1 MQPNQQLRVHHSLI
15 AADSLPDLVESVYDL
30 ESPISCRLFSANS
43 NDHYLITSSTTKAML
58 RIYHH
63 DHFWLASAAHYHFE
77 LDWLDYL
84 HQHDLPVSYPI
95 PQRNGALLGAL
106 MAPEGI
112 RYYSLFSFA
121 PGTVRYPL
129 TLAQCH
135 MLGMHLAQIHQ
146 ASNSFSTSH
155 PRHHFDLAFLLDDAI
170 EQIRPFLLSQSD
182 LGINVIETAAD
193 LVRAQVANI
202 IRTEDTYGI
211 IGGDFHGYNNHFT
224 DRDDLTFFDFEL
236 CGYGWRAYD
245 LAVFLWNA
253 RSNNLPSDLWEAVL
267 QGYQT
272 VRPLTVAEQAA
283 MPVLIYAR
291 HIWLMGAHTTARER
305 FGDAWLSDF
314 YWRSKIQTL
323 KQWLTEDQ
331 ARN

>member
-1 MQPNQQLRVHHSLI
+1 MQPNQPLRVRHSVI
-15 AADSLPDLVESVYDL
+15 AADALIDLVENAYDL
-30 ESPISCRLFSANS
+30 EPPITCRLFSSNS
-43 NDHYLITSSTTKAML
+43 NDHYLITGSTSKAML

-63 DHFWLASAAHYHFE
+63 DHYWLSSEAHYHFE

-84 HQHDLPVSYPI
+84 RQHQLPVSYPL
-95 PQRNGALLGAL
+95 PQRNGAYLGAL
-106 MAPEGI
+106 VAPEGI
-112 RYYSLFSFA
+112 RYYTVFSFA

-135 MLGMHLAQIHQ
+135 LLGMRLAQIHQ
-146 ASNSFSTSH
+146 ASNSFMTSH
-155 PRHHFDLAFLLDDAI
+155 PRHHFDLAFLIDDAVA
-170 EQIRPFLLSQSD
+170 QIRPFLHDHAD
-182 LGINVIETAAD
+182 LAILEIAAD
-193 LVRAQVANI
+193 RVRTQVATI
-202 IRTEDTYGI
+202 IRTDDTYGV

-224 DRDDLTFFDFEL
+224 DNDDLTFFDFEL

-253 RSNNLPSDLWEAVL
+253 RSNNLSGDLWEAVV

-272 VRPLTVAEQAA
+272 IRPLTPAEHAA
-283 MPVLIYAR
+283 IPALIYAR

-314 YWRSKIQTL
+314 FWMSKLQML
-323 KQWLTEDQ
+323 KQWLAEDH
-331 ARN
+331 A